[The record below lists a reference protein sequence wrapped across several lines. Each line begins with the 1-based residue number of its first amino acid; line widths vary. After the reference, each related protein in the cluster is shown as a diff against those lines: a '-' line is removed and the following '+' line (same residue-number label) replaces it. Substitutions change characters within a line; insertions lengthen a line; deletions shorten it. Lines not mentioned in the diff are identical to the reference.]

1 MWNARQAGYECF
13 PKTIR
18 LVQEVLESQFIIA
31 LPMIHQEN
39 VTSFQ
44 LVVNSIFEIDPA
56 LKKVESLDGVK
67 SAEVFIPQRG
77 RMHQDW
83 ILREIDE
90 NINANEKHQNIL

>member
-1 MWNARQAGYECF
+1 MLVRLDTNASQ
-13 PKTIR
+13 KTIR

-39 VTSFQ
+39 VSSFQ

-77 RMHQDW
+77 RMHQYW

-90 NINANEKHQNIL
+90 NKHDSRKHNIL